1 MNNKR
6 KSIFLTSIIM
16 FIYLQIFFDKFFIS
30 LIIAPILSIKFSSI
44 ISNVFIN
51 NDKKEKRIIFR
62 EFLDIFNTNIIA
74 GNNLLFSLKNT
85 YSELKNLFS
94 EEAYLVRSLQEALI
108 DIDNGESIDSSLYK
122 FRRKSNLE
130 EVSIFIDS
138 LIIALNS
145 GIDISKISENSK
157 ESLSRNISLELEIDT
172 IVNNSKK
179 EFLIMII
186 LPLIVLVLLNNN
198 INAEITFAD
207 YIVRIPVFILLLF
220 SFILGEKIVNLEW

>member
-30 LIIAPILSIKFSSI
+30 LIIAPILSMKFSSI

-122 FRRKSNLE
+122 FRIKSNLE

>member
-51 NDKKEKRIIFR
+51 NEKKEKRIIFR

-108 DIDNGESIDSSLYK
+108 DIDNGESIDSSLNK
-122 FRRKSNLE
+122 FRIKSDLE